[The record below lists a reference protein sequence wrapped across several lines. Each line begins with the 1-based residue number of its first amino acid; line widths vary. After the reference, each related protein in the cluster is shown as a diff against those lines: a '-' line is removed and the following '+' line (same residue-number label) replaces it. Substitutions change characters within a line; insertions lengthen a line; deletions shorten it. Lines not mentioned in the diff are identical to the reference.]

1 MIDAITRDV
10 NYPKGEAVDLEIE
23 FGVDKIGPNL
33 YRGRRP
39 IAKPDKR
46 TRGSFGGDLAGQAL
60 LVAMKSTPQEF
71 RPHSFHSY
79 FVKAVHDK
87 TCLEWKVEETS
98 NGRNYANRSLQAFQ
112 DGDLVYTASVSL
124 TKKNSSQ
131 KALKET
137 GEKPFEFQT
146 PKHQWFDK
154 HKIDD
159 LPVAA
164 PNGSLL
170 LYHKFFPE
178 VVSLDASRDEDNV
191 AAAER
196 KLSWY
201 FRWGIDNEGG
211 HHQPLANLSPDFHY
225 VGLAALTDSVYL
237 TRLLRVLR
245 IEDVDHAQF
254 VHYFS
259 VSLDHTMYFHD
270 VDFDVTKWLGFS
282 FKVTRFSHNRALCQ
296 GEVYNDKGVHVAT
309 IIQEGLIM
317 LNGLEAGAKL

>member
-1 MIDAITRDV
+1 MIPSITEPS
-10 NYPKGEAVDLEIE
+10 NYPVGEPVDLEAQ
-23 FGVDKIGPNL
+23 FGVDKVGPNL

-46 TRGSFGGDLAGQAL
+46 SRGSFGGDLAGQAL
-60 LVAMKSTPQEF
+60 LVAIKSTPEEF

-79 FVKAVHDK
+79 FVKAVTDE
-87 TCLEWKVEETS
+87 TPLDWKVEETS

-112 DGDLVYTASVSL
+112 NGELVYTASVSL
-124 TKKNSSQ
+124 TKKNSAQ
-131 KALKET
+131 KTHEET

-146 PKHQWFDK
+146 PQHHWFDK
-154 HKIDD
+154 HKIED
-159 LPVAA
+159 LPVAD
-164 PNGSLL
+164 PNGNLL

-178 VVSLDASRDEDNV
+178 VAQLESTKEEDNIS
-191 AAAER
+191 ASER

-201 FRWGIDNEGG
+201 FKWGIDNEGG
-211 HHQPLANLSPDFHY
+211 HHQPLVNLNSDFQY

-237 TRLLRVLR
+237 ARLLRILR

-259 VSLDHTMYFHD
+259 VIYFHD
-270 VDFDVTKWLGFS
+270 VDFDVTKWMGFT
-282 FKVTRFSHNRALCQ
+282 FQVTRYSNNRALCK
-296 GEVYNDKGVHVAT
+296 GEVYNDKGVHVAS
-309 IIQEGLIM
+309 IIQEGLIQ